1 MRHMNNEDQAN
12 TTELD
17 LKRLETR
24 VDDLIQT
31 VQSLSSENSGLR
43 DKQKELVAERTEL
56 IEKTELARTRVEAM
70 ITRLKSMETN
80 S

>member
-1 MRHMNNEDQAN
+1 MNNEDQAN
-12 TTELD
+12 TTDLD

-31 VQSLSSENSGLR
+31 VQSLSSENSDLR